1 VAIIYVNY
9 CTKLALPVFPSFS
22 ALVLASQKLVLAK
35 EKEMK
40 NLKMAAFTFAGVA
53 FLGSAALA
61 QNPVDFSGDQDL
73 PSDSDAI
80 HYQTPKAFTPPPA
93 NERDWPF
100 TQCTPDGDYPS
111 PKIEAAPQ
119 QNEENEWEPHT
130 NEDDQNEI
138 INRQIID
145 GQLEGDEASNSEPN
159 SVDSND
165 SGDRTPASDEVNSGS
180 EDQTGTPDDARVA
193 DNDDG
198 GGQSEASASDGGSDS
213 GDRGDE
219 ADSDGGQSEASA
231 SDGGSDSGDR
241 GDEADSGGG
250 QSEASASDG
259 GSDSG
264 DRGDAADSDGGRDS
278 GGGGDDSGSG
288 GGDSGGGRDS
298 GGGGDDSGS
307 GDKG

>member
-213 GDRGDE
+213 GDRGD
-219 ADSDGGQSEASA
+219 
-231 SDGGSDSGDR
+231 
-241 GDEADSGGG
+241 
-250 QSEASASDG
+250 
-259 GSDSG
+259 
-264 DRGDAADSDGGRDS
+264 AADSDGGRDS